1 MMAVQK
7 GGNQPG
13 TQTQLD
19 KTGDCVLVKQA
30 MAQTQLDK
38 TGDCVLVKQ
47 TMTQTQ
53 LDKTRVCVLVK
64 EAKPQTQLDKTGD
77 CVLVKQAKPQTQL
90 DKTRVCVLVRHEG
103 DMEARRDLRELVK
116 EIKKREKDLMGL
128 MKKLEPALAS
138 APEGGL
144 RSSKSPWG
152 MQYYIRSAPS
162 DRRGTYVNKSAMP
175 QAAAIA
181 QRDYDLMLRQAAQ
194 RELDALKELRLT
206 WDQGT
211 VEDVLPGL
219 TPARRQLVTPRI
231 LTDEEYAE
239 KWLAEPYEPK
249 GFKER
254 TPEFYSAKGLRVRS
268 KSEALLADM
277 YDSYGIPMKYEC
289 PLKLKN
295 GRVIHPDFKLLL
307 IAERKV
313 FIHEHLGM
321 MDDPT
326 YATRALRRLM
336 ELEMNGWYPGVNL
349 IVTFETKNLPLDMRV
364 VRHTVERLLL

>member
-1 MMAVQK
+1 MKQLKTEISKRRKELEKLISKLDSNLEVAPSGRLRVSNNR
-7 GGNQPG
+7 GG
-13 TQTQLD
+13 TTF
-19 KTGDCVLVKQA
+19 
-30 MAQTQLDK
+30 
-38 TGDCVLVKQ
+38 
-47 TMTQTQ
+47 
-53 LDKTRVCVLVK
+53 
-64 EAKPQTQLDKTGD
+64 
-77 CVLVKQAKPQTQL
+77 
-90 DKTRVCVLVRHEG
+90 
-103 DMEARRDLRELVK
+103 
-116 EIKKREKDLMGL
+116 
-128 MKKLEPALAS
+128 
-138 APEGGL
+138 
-144 RSSKSPWG
+144 
-152 MQYYIRSAPS
+152 YIRSAPS

-249 GFKER
+249 GFKEG

-295 GRVIHPDFKLLL
+295 RRVIHPDFKLLL

>member
-1 MMAVQK
+1 MMEK
-7 GGNQPG
+7 E
-13 TQTQLD
+13 
-19 KTGDCVLVKQA
+19 KQE
-30 MAQTQLDK
+30 L
-38 TGDCVLVKQ
+38 
-47 TMTQTQ
+47 
-53 LDKTRVCVLVK
+53 K
-64 EAKPQTQLDKTGD
+64 E
-77 CVLVKQAKPQTQL
+77 
-90 DKTRVCVLVRHEG
+90 
-103 DMEARRDLRELVK
+103 RESYLEK
-116 EIKKREKDLMGL
+116 MIKKIDLSLVDAPNG
-128 MKKLEPALAS
+128 KLRITSHHGIP
-138 APEGGL
+138 
-144 RSSKSPWG
+144 K
-152 MQYYIRSAPS
+152 YYIRQNPHDKKS
-162 DRRGTYVNKSAMP
+162 TYVNKSAMP

-181 QRDYDLMLRQAAQ
+181 QRDYDLMLKQAAQ

-249 GFKER
+249 GFKEG